1 MHTQQ
6 KEQRDSMYIQQKKQR
21 KYLERLLFA
30 YQTSKSL
37 EERAKYAAKAKE
49 VALALQL
56 KMRGEK

>member
-1 MHTQQ
+1 
-6 KEQRDSMYIQQKKQR
+6 MYIQQKKQR